1 MKANDLTVGDILRI
15 AGLEGKVSRRVDSY
29 NFFGKR
35 EFIFCYKDERGKQCR
50 VTVNPSNGDI
60 EILTIE
66 DL

>member
-1 MKANDLTVGDILRI
+1 MRI